1 MNLIDR
7 FANFN
12 KLTNEH
18 PLIKFI
24 FALIAIVISFVTESI
39 LVYLVIFLIMTL
51 LLIFKAKIPVIDY
64 IKYTF
69 ISKYFLV
76 ITLMAL
82 LFQIVEQP
90 TYCLWSLSLCEQ
102 KIGITYSS
110 LILVINLFFKALA
123 SVSCIYFLVLT
134 TPISDIIFSFK
145 ILKCPNIAIEKMLY
159 IYRFVFIISNNA
171 KQICE
176 SQKARGSPDG
186 LMNFL
191 NSINYFFSNL
201 FLFSI
206 KRFKDFICSYKLK
219 STSKQFANFEK
230 NYTVC
235 KKNIIYFV
243 LLEFLI
249 ISIFIIIHFL

>member
-12 KLTNEH
+12 RLTNEH
-18 PLIKFI
+18 PLIKFC
-24 FALIAIVISFVTESI
+24 FALIAVVISLVSESI
-39 LVYLVIFLIMTL
+39 LVYLAIFFIMTL
-51 LLIFKAKIPVIDY
+51 LLIFKAKIPIIDY

-76 ITLMAL
+76 ISLMAL

-102 KIGITYSS
+102 KIGITYTS

-145 ILKCPNIAIEKMLY
+145 ILKFPNLVIEKMLY

-171 KQICE
+171 KQIYE
-176 SQKARGSPDG
+176 SMKISGSYKI
-186 LMNFL
+186 L
-191 NSINYFFSNL
+191 NSINYLVLNLL
-201 FLFSI
+201 FLSK
-206 KRFKDFICSYKLK
+206 KRFNDFTSSYNLK
-219 STSKQFANFEK
+219 ATSRQFINFEK
-230 NYTVC
+230 NYTLC
-235 KKNIIYFV
+235 KKNIIYFA

-249 ISIFIIIHFL
+249 ISIFIIIEF